1 MTTSPANAAAN
12 RLCLAAA
19 PAFASSKVTPGLQI
33 ADVVA
38 AVVSDAFQHKELPPN
53 QELLQ
58 AAVATGAIDVKCV
71 FPDFSY
77 VDSKRP
83 AVQANQQRLWELIY
97 RTIKK

>member
-1 MTTSPANAAAN
+1 M
-12 RLCLAAA
+12 
-19 PAFASSKVTPGLQI
+19 QI

-38 AVVSDAFQHKELPPN
+38 SVVSDAFQHKELPLN

-58 AAVATGAIDVKCV
+58 AAVAVGAIDTKCI

-77 VDSKRP
+77 VDTKRP

-97 RTIKK
+97 RSIEK